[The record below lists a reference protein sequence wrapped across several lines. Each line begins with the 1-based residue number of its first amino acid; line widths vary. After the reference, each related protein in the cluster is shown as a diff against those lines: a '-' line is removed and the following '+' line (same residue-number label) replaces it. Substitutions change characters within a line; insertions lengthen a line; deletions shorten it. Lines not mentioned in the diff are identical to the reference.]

1 MLSRIPQRRTVLIEQ
16 IVRAARGR
24 RGSPPP
30 SLLRDYF
37 RGVGEEDLAA
47 RDPRTLALIAQ
58 THQDLARR
66 RKPGETLVRVFSP
79 DADDPIGD
87 RHSYALIVTDDR
99 PFLVDSIGLA
109 FSATGVGVQMLIHPV
124 LQATRRRDGLL
135 ERASLANGKDV
146 GQRESW
152 QLYEIDRQFGD
163 APLAKIERSLRA
175 TLEDVRVAV
184 EDWRAMRAKVLG
196 VLVALQSP
204 PAARQ
209 RETSASQAA
218 RSEAIELLRWVE
230 GAHFVFLGYRYH
242 ALRRG
247 RTTDRL
253 IPVTRSGLGLLRP
266 GHAGVPQPETL
277 NGALREALRNT
288 DPLLI
293 TKSPITS
300 TVHRAGHLDHI
311 AVKDFDSKGQ
321 VRGEHRFVGL
331 WTSTAYFASPAEIP
345 VVRHKVSQ
353 VIETFGLDPQS
364 HDGKAV
370 LAVLE
375 TWPRDELFQSPVP
388 VLVSFVRGV
397 VNLYERRTSRLMMR
411 HDALG
416 RFWSCMV
423 FVPRDRYTT
432 EVRLRIEGLLREH
445 CGGDAVESDVQIALS
460 HHARLHITV
469 RGGEHQPVQLEVAA
483 LEAAIGAAVA
493 TWTDRL
499 RETLLNALPA
509 GRAMELF
516 ARYAHRFPAAY
527 TSEESPSA
535 ALADLHTL
543 EALDAA
549 TDTPQWRLHRPPG
562 VPPHGLHLRVAKF
575 GGALPIADLLPLLEN
590 FGLRMLAER
599 PWALSGGVAGH
610 PPAPTP
616 PIALQDFV
624 LEVGGGAAFELA
636 EDGPRLL
643 EALAAVR
650 DGSLENDGFNRLVL
664 RARLAAHE
672 VNVLRACGRY
682 LLQTGVAF
690 SQAYMERTLAAHPAV
705 AADLYALFAL
715 RLTPTAQPASRRSA
729 APAVDASEPEVL
741 EALQQRLEA
750 VASADEDRILRAF
763 LAVILAVQRTNH
775 FQRDAQGARRPLLAL
790 KLDPQ
795 SIPHLPLPRP
805 HHEIYVFGAQVEGVH
820 LRMGRVARG
829 GLRWSDR
836 REDFRTEVLGLMKAQ
851 NVKNTLIVPEG
862 AKGGFV
868 PRRLPQGGSREAIAA
883 EGVAAYRAYI
893 NALLDLTD
901 NLVDGKVVPPAE
913 VRRRDGDDTYL
924 VVAADK
930 GTATFSD
937 VANAIAEA
945 RGFWLGDAFASGG
958 SAGYDHKKMG
968 ITARGAWECV
978 KRHFREL
985 GHDIQTTPFTVA
997 GIGDMSGDVFGN
1009 GMLLSPQIKLVAAF
1023 NHAHI
1028 FLDPTPDP
1036 AISFEERARLF
1047 ALPRSAWSDYD
1058 ARRLSPGGGVFER
1071 SAKQI
1076 RLSAEARALLEVT
1089 VDSLTPAELIRA
1101 ILRMRVD
1108 LLWNGGIGT
1117 YVKAS
1122 SETPAA
1128 AGDRSNDAVR
1138 IDGRELRARV
1148 VGEGG
1153 NLGFT
1158 QRGRVEYALAGGRIN
1173 TDFIDNSA
1181 GVNTSDLEVN
1191 LKILTRDI
1199 EARGRLRRRA
1209 RDQLLASLTDEVAAL
1224 VLRNNYLQSQ
1234 ALSTLELQSVERLGE
1249 LRGVIRDLERSG
1261 ELDRS
1266 VESLPDDDAL
1276 AARRK
1281 QRLGL
1286 TRPELA
1292 VLLAYS
1298 KISLTRQ
1305 LLDSDLPEDAYFAA
1319 EHERYFPPVLR
1330 RRFARDI
1337 PRHPLR
1343 RQIITTAV
1351 TNSVVNRM
1359 GPSFVL
1365 RARSET
1371 GASAAEVA
1379 RAYAIVREILGMREV
1394 WSRLEALDNQVAS
1407 RAQYVGHADTARL
1420 LRHLTSQLLRDRRSG
1435 LNVAANVKALA
1446 APMRELLAA
1455 VPAALEGLPARH
1467 YRECI
1472 DEHVAAG
1479 LPATLAAELACLR
1492 VIDNGLDI
1500 IAAAKHGRSSV
1511 PAAAKLWFATAAALR
1526 LDWLDERITQLPVDS
1541 PLQATARTGLRESAR
1556 GLERRLVY
1564 AVMDARGLDPWRSQH
1579 AAALDHWQRTV
1590 AESAAQETA
1599 DFASLSVCLDA
1610 LRQLAG

>member
-1 MLSRIPQRRTVLIEQ
+1 MLSRIPRRRTALIDQ

-24 RGSPPP
+24 HGSPPT

-47 RDPRTLALIAQ
+47 RDPRTLALLAQ
-58 THQDLARR
+58 AHQDLARR

-109 FSATGVGVQMLIHPV
+109 FSAAGVGVQMLIHPV

-135 ERASLANGKDV
+135 EHASLANGKEV
-146 GQRESW
+146 GNRESW

-163 APLAKIERSLRA
+163 VPLAKIERSLRA

-209 RETSASQAA
+209 RESTASQAA

-230 GAHFVFLGYRYH
+230 GAHFIFLGYRYH

-247 RTTDRL
+247 PTTDRL
-253 IPVTRSGLGLLRP
+253 IPVARSGLGLLRP

-331 WTSTAYFASPAEIP
+331 WTSTAYFASPTEIP

-370 LAVLE
+370 LAALE

-432 EVRLRIEGLLREH
+432 DVRLRIERLLLER
-445 CGGDAVESDVQIALS
+445 CAGNTLESQVQIALS
-460 HHARLHITV
+460 NHARLHITI
-469 RGGEHQPVQLEVAA
+469 RGQQIPSRLDVPAIEAEVADLVATWSDNLRAALLDSMPTSQAMELLDRHGTRFPLSYQSEVTPQEAIGDLQA
-483 LEAAIGAAVA
+483 LEALIAQP
-493 TWTDRL
+493 D
-499 RETLLNALPA
+499 LPH
-509 GRAMELF
+509 L
-516 ARYAHRFPAAY
+516 
-527 TSEESPSA
+527 
-535 ALADLHTL
+535 
-543 EALDAA
+543 
-549 TDTPQWRLHRPPG
+549 RLHRPTG
-562 VPPHGLHLRVAKF
+562 TLKNIVHLRVARSAE
-575 GGALPIADLLPLLEN
+575 ALPIAELVPLLEN

-599 PWALSGGVAGH
+599 PWTLAGIAGG
-610 PPAPTP
+610 
-616 PIALQDFV
+616 PIVSLQDFS
-624 LEVGGGAAFELA
+624 LELRDGATVDISK
-636 EDGPRLL
+636 DGDRLL
-643 EALAAVR
+643 LALRLVR
-650 DGSLENDGFNRLVL
+650 RGELESDGFNRLVL
-664 RARLAAHE
+664 RAGLAAHE
-672 VNVLRACGRY
+672 VNVLRACCRY
-682 LLQTGVAF
+682 LLQTGIPF
-690 SQAYMERTLAAHPAV
+690 SQSYMERTLAANASL
-705 AADLYALFAL
+705 AADLYALFDQ
-715 RLTPTAQPASRRSA
+715 RLSPKHSRANGEKRLLA
-729 APAVDASEPEVL
+729 RIDRQL
-741 EALQQRLEA
+741 EAI
-750 VASADEDRILRAF
+750 ASADEDRILRAF
-763 LAVILAVQRTNH
+763 LAVILAIDRTNH
-775 FQRDAQGARRPLLAL
+775 YQREADGSRRPTLVF
-790 KLDPQ
+790 KLNPQ
-795 SIPHLPLPRP
+795 AIPHLPLPKPR
-805 HHEIYVFGAQVEGVH
+805 HEIYVFGSRVEGVH
-820 LRMGRVARG
+820 LRMGDVARG
-829 GLRWSDR
+829 GIRWSDR

-868 PRRLPQGGSREAIAA
+868 ARRLPVGGSREAVQT
-883 EGVAAYRAYI
+883 EGVAAYRTYI
-893 NALLDLTD
+893 HSLLDVTD
-901 NLVDGKVVPPAE
+901 NIVKSKIIPPND
-913 VRRRDGDDTYL
+913 VRRRDGDDPYL

-937 VANAIAEA
+937 TANAISVE

-985 GHDIQTTPFTVA
+985 GTDIQSQPFTVA

-1009 GMLLSPQIKLVAAF
+1009 GMLLSPKIKLVAAF

-1028 FLDPTPDP
+1028 FIDPDP
-1036 AISFEERARLF
+1036 DTAKSLAERARLF
-1047 ALPRSAWSDYD
+1047 ALPRSAWSDYN
-1058 ARRLSPGGGVFER
+1058 RKLLSRGGGIFER
-1071 SAKQI
+1071 SAKSI
-1076 RLSAEARALLEVT
+1076 RLSAEARALLDLD
-1089 VDSLTPAELIRA
+1089 VDTLTPTELIRA
-1101 ILRMRVD
+1101 ILRMNVD

-1117 YVKAS
+1117 YVKS
-1122 SETPAA
+1122 SQEPQSA
-1128 AGDRSNDAVR
+1128 AGDRGNDAVR
-1138 IDGRELRARV
+1138 VDGRELRAKV

-1158 QRGRVEYALAGGRIN
+1158 QRGRVEFALAGGRLN

-1181 GVNTSDLEVN
+1181 GVNTSDVEVN
-1191 LKILTRDI
+1191 LKILTSGI
-1199 EARGRLRRRA
+1199 EARGRLRRKD
-1209 RDQLLASLTDEVAAL
+1209 RDRLLASLTDEVAGL

-1234 ALSTLELQSVERLGE
+1234 ALSTLELQSAERLPE
-1249 LRGVIRDLERSG
+1249 LRGVIRELERGG
-1261 ELDRS
+1261 ELDRV
-1266 VESLPDDDAL
+1266 VEFLPDEETL
-1276 AARRK
+1276 TARRK
-1281 QRLGL
+1281 QGIGL

-1292 VLLAYS
+1292 VVLAYS
-1298 KISLTRQ
+1298 KISLKRQ
-1305 LLDSDLPEDAYFAA
+1305 LIESDLPEDRYFAA
-1319 EHERYFPPVLR
+1319 ELARYFPSAVR
-1330 RRFARDI
+1330 RRFEKDVG
-1337 PRHPLR
+1337 HHKLR
-1343 RQIITTAV
+1343 REIITTAV
-1351 TNSVVNRM
+1351 TNSLINRM

-1365 RARSET
+1365 RACAES
-1371 GASAAEVA
+1371 GARAADVA
-1379 RAYAIVREILGMREV
+1379 RAYNIAREILGMREV
-1394 WSRLEALDNQVAS
+1394 WSKLEALDNSVPS
-1407 RAQYVGHADTARL
+1407 RAQYVAYADTARL
-1420 LRHLTSQLLRDRRSG
+1420 LRHITLWLLRHRRGS
-1435 LNVAANVKALA
+1435 LNVDQSVRELS
-1446 APMRELLAA
+1446 APMRTLR
-1455 VPAALEGLPARH
+1455 AALPSALTGSPAER
-1467 YRECI
+1467 YRTA
-1472 DEHVAAG
+1472 VLQLTQAG
-1479 LPATLAAELACLR
+1479 LPTSLCATLAELR
-1492 VIDNGLDI
+1492 VLDNALDI
-1500 IAAAKHGRSSV
+1500 LECASTLRRAVGETAKN
-1511 PAAAKLWFATAAALR
+1511 WFAVTSALK
-1526 LDWLDERITQLPVDS
+1526 LDWLEDQITGLAVDS
-1541 PLQATARTGLRESAR
+1541 ALQATARIGLRESSR
-1556 GLERRLVY
+1556 SLERMIVGRVISSGGLER
-1564 AVMDARGLDPWRSQH
+1564 
-1579 AAALDHWQRTV
+1579 WQANRKPAINEWERTV
-1590 AESAAQETA
+1590 TDIASHGAS

-1610 LRQLAG
+1610 LRPLAD

>member
-1 MLSRIPQRRTVLIEQ
+1 MLSRIPRRRTALIDQ

-47 RDPRTLALIAQ
+47 RDPRTLALLAQ

-124 LQATRRRDGLL
+124 LQTTRRRDGLL

-152 QLYEIDRQFGD
+152 QLYEIDRQFGE

-209 RETSASQAA
+209 RESSASQAA

-432 EVRLRIEGLLREH
+432 DVRLRIERLLLER
-445 CGGDAVESDVQIALS
+445 CAGNTLESQVQIALS
-460 HHARLHITV
+460 NHARLHITI
-469 RGGEHQPVQLEVAA
+469 RGQQLPGRLDVSAIEAEVAA
-483 LEAAIGAAVA
+483 LVA
-493 TWTDRL
+493 TWSDNL
-499 RETLLNALPA
+499 RTALLDSMPTSQ
-509 GRAMELF
+509 AMELLD
-516 ARYAHRFPAAY
+516 RHGTRFPLSY
-527 TSEESPSA
+527 QSEVTPQEA
-535 ALADLHTL
+535 IGDLQAL
-543 EALDAA
+543 EALIAQPDL
-549 TDTPQWRLHRPPG
+549 PHLRLHRPAG
-562 VPPHGLHLRVAKF
+562 TLKNIVHLRVARSAE
-575 GGALPIADLLPLLEN
+575 ALPIAELVPLLEN

-599 PWALSGGVAGH
+599 PWTLEGIAGG
-610 PPAPTP
+610 
-616 PIALQDFV
+616 PIVSLQDFS
-624 LEVGGGAAFELA
+624 LELRDGATVDIAK
-636 EDGPRLL
+636 DGDRLL
-643 EALAAVR
+643 LALRLVR
-650 DGSLENDGFNRLVL
+650 RGELESDGFNRLVL
-664 RARLAAHE
+664 RAGLAAHE
-672 VNVLRACGRY
+672 VNVLRACCRY
-682 LLQTGVAF
+682 LLQTGIPF
-690 SQAYMERTLAAHPAV
+690 SQSYMERTLASNAGL
-705 AADLYALFAL
+705 AADLYALFDQ
-715 RLTPTAQPASRRSA
+715 RLSPKHSRANGEKRLLA
-729 APAVDASEPEVL
+729 RIDRQL
-741 EALQQRLEA
+741 EAI
-750 VASADEDRILRAF
+750 ASADEDRILRAF
-763 LAVILAVQRTNH
+763 LAVILAIDRTNH
-775 FQRDAQGARRPLLAL
+775 YQREADGSRRPTLVF
-790 KLDPQ
+790 KLNPQ
-795 SIPHLPLPRP
+795 AIPHLPLPKPR
-805 HHEIYVFGAQVEGVH
+805 HEIYVFGSRVEGVH
-820 LRMGRVARG
+820 LRMGDVARG
-829 GLRWSDR
+829 GIRWSDR

-868 PRRLPQGGSREAIAA
+868 ARRLPVGGSREAVQT
-883 EGVAAYRAYI
+883 EGVAAYRTYI
-893 NALLDLTD
+893 HSLLDVTD
-901 NLVDGKVVPPAE
+901 NIVKSKIIPPND
-913 VRRRDGDDTYL
+913 VRRRDGDDPYL

-937 VANAIAEA
+937 TANAISVE

-985 GHDIQTTPFTVA
+985 GTDIQSQPFTVA
-997 GIGDMSGDVFGN
+997 AIGDMSGDVFGN
-1009 GMLLSPQIKLVAAF
+1009 GMLLSPKIKLVAAF

-1028 FLDPTPDP
+1028 FIDPDP
-1036 AISFEERARLF
+1036 DTAKSLAERARLF
-1047 ALPRSAWSDYD
+1047 ALPRSAWSDYN
-1058 ARRLSPGGGVFER
+1058 RKLLSRGGGIFER
-1071 SAKQI
+1071 SAKSI
-1076 RLSAEARALLEVT
+1076 RLSAEARALLDLD
-1089 VDSLTPAELIRA
+1089 VDTLTPTELIRA
-1101 ILRMRVD
+1101 ILRMNVD

-1117 YVKAS
+1117 YVKS
-1122 SETPAA
+1122 SQEPQSA
-1128 AGDRSNDAVR
+1128 AGDRGNDAVR
-1138 IDGRELRARV
+1138 VDGRELRAKV

-1158 QRGRVEYALAGGRIN
+1158 QRGRVEFALAGGRLN

-1181 GVNTSDLEVN
+1181 GVNTSDVEVN
-1191 LKILTRDI
+1191 LKILTSGI
-1199 EARGRLRRRA
+1199 EARGRLRRKD
-1209 RDQLLASLTDEVAAL
+1209 RDRLLASLTDEVAGL

-1234 ALSTLELQSVERLGE
+1234 ALSTLELQSAERLPE
-1249 LRGVIRDLERSG
+1249 LRGVIRELERGG
-1261 ELDRS
+1261 ELDRV
-1266 VESLPDDDAL
+1266 VEFLPDEETL
-1276 AARRK
+1276 TARRK
-1281 QRLGL
+1281 QGIGL

-1292 VLLAYS
+1292 VVLAYS
-1298 KISLTRQ
+1298 KISLKRQ
-1305 LLDSDLPEDAYFAA
+1305 LIESDLPEDRYFAA
-1319 EHERYFPPVLR
+1319 ELARYFPSAVR
-1330 RRFARDI
+1330 RRFEKDVG
-1337 PRHPLR
+1337 HHKLR
-1343 RQIITTAV
+1343 REIITTAV
-1351 TNSVVNRM
+1351 TNSLINRM

-1365 RARSET
+1365 RACAES
-1371 GASAAEVA
+1371 GARAADVA
-1379 RAYAIVREILGMREV
+1379 RAYNIAREILGMREV
-1394 WSRLEALDNQVAS
+1394 WSKLEALDNSVPS
-1407 RAQYVGHADTARL
+1407 RAQYVAYADTARL
-1420 LRHLTSQLLRDRRSG
+1420 LRHITLWLLRHRRGS
-1435 LNVAANVKALA
+1435 LNVDQSVRELS
-1446 APMRELLAA
+1446 APMRTLR
-1455 VPAALEGLPARH
+1455 AALPSALTGSPAER
-1467 YRECI
+1467 YRTA
-1472 DEHVAAG
+1472 VLQLTQAG
-1479 LPATLAAELACLR
+1479 LPTSLCATLAELR
-1492 VIDNGLDI
+1492 VLDNALDI
-1500 IAAAKHGRSSV
+1500 LECASTLRRAVGETAKN
-1511 PAAAKLWFATAAALR
+1511 WFAVTSALK
-1526 LDWLDERITQLPVDS
+1526 LDWLEDQITGLAVDS
-1541 PLQATARTGLRESAR
+1541 ALQATARIGLRESSR
-1556 GLERRLVY
+1556 SLERMIVGRVISSGGLER
-1564 AVMDARGLDPWRSQH
+1564 
-1579 AAALDHWQRTV
+1579 WQANRKPAITEWERTV
-1590 AESAAQETA
+1590 TDIASHGAS

-1610 LRQLAG
+1610 LRPLAD